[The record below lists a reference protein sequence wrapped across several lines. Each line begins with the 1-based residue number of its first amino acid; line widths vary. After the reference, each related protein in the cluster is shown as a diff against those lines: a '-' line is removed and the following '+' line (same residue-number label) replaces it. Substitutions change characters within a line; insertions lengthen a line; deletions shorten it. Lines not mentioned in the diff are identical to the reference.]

1 MQQYWVEKGIKNYVT
16 RNHAQFAERFIRT
29 NKNMLYKRIDSL
41 KAMNIVDPQ
50 WVKYNEEILKSYN
63 DKQVHS
69 PTKMTPADAS
79 KPANTID
86 VKNNL
91 ELRAKHNIKYPPLS
105 VGDTVHILRKKKVNE
120 KERTSNFD
128 SKYHIVSAITEQ
140 FGQTNY
146 TVEGRQYIRGEV
158 FKIG

>member
-1 MQQYWVEKGIKNYVT
+1 
-16 RNHAQFAERFIRT
+16 
-29 NKNMLYKRIDSL
+29 MLYKRIDSL

-50 WVKYNEEILKSYN
+50 WEKYNEEILKTYN

-69 PTKMTPADAS
+69 STKMTPKDAA
-79 KPANTID
+79 KPTNTID

-91 ELRAKHNIKYPPLS
+91 ELRAKHNRKYPPLK
-105 VGDTVHILRKKKVNE
+105 VGDTVHILRKKKINE

-128 SKYHIVSAITEQ
+128 EKYHLVSAVTEEL
-140 FGQTNY
+140 GQKYY

-158 FKIG
+158 SKVG